1 MSSIN
6 KEYTA
11 KKEGIA
17 ESRRWRNVVME
28 EEQKLKT
35 PLTLL
40 PPDFLKKECVTVYPD
55 SKYFVR
61 SSYIYTN

>member
-40 PPDFLKKECVTVYPD
+40 PPDILKKECETVYPD

>member
-1 MSSIN
+1 MSSIK

-35 PLTLL
+35 PLIRL
-40 PPDFLKKECVTVYPD
+40 PPDILKKECVTDYPD

-61 SSYIYTN
+61 FVESSFY